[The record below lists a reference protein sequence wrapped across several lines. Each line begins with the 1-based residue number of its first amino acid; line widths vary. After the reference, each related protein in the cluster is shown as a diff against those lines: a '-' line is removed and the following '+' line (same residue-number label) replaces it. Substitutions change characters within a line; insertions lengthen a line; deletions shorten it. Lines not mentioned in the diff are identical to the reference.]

1 MQSLLHL
8 TFILS
13 LISLTNAV
21 VLKTPMNN
29 NYPQIA
35 VLGCDS
41 RKANLYYDIDR
52 QVWIEHLISSCVHN
66 EQSIL
71 EFCQQAY
78 PSLNIGN
85 IVRLDT
91 ILTFENWCELILPI
105 NKNGDNIHRCK
116 QGSGTEERIQ
126 PFRCLYKNSKREEI
140 ILPTID
146 CSIHSIMGTG
156 ECLRAEKWQQLA
168 SIECA
173 NKSMNLNNSIMTLD
187 WCGLSSFHGIEFVC
201 CPTNKIDDNDYETS
215 LDEQDNNNN
224 NNNNIEDNPIPE
236 PIQSSHRRIIAM
248 ALASREPSWMEDYRR
263 WNTDSAYFADD
274 EDTNDYQPSSIPKS
288 GENQRFA
295 KDKEE
300 FKRKYKEQ
308 IDQLKSRWQIRQNE
322 IQLLA
327 NHNITAAQKQYEIT
341 EIQFRQEYEILKQ
354 SANRERTRM
363 NELHE
368 IHLDITLNEIKTQA
382 NKKLL
387 DTWNE
392 KPLKTENVE
401 KALYNYLQILLRD
414 RIHLVNRYERLR
426 AVDPEQAERKRM
438 SIHERL
444 RLIVD
449 RINDALNQ
457 LRLYPKL
464 QSKIQPRLDTLF
476 FEYDEV
482 NHAAEKLLIDY
493 AATSS
498 STTTTTATTTT
509 TTTTKKN
516 RLLPL
521 GRDENKIYPF
531 STSSTTNSYDNNDE
545 YDYATNDEYD
555 EEDDEMDKKS
565 STLSTTTGGDIINY
579 DQIDAG
585 DSDWDI
591 NNDDTESVFDIKI
604 DNQNQQAF
612 INENDIRLLIPTK
625 RIPRNIL
632 ITYLPYIFG
641 CLLILCIIIGIF
653 IFWFIK
659 QKHSYGNKYEKKY
672 VFTEV
677 ESYTPEE
684 KTLHILQMNGYEN
697 PTYKFFESQT
707 PKC

>member
-8 TFILS
+8 VFLLTLNY
-13 LISLTNAV
+13 LTNAV

-52 QVWIEHLISSCVHN
+52 QVWVEHLISSCVNN

-78 PSLNIGN
+78 PSLHIGN

-91 ILTFENWCELILPI
+91 VLTFENWCELISPI
-105 NKNGDNIHRCK
+105 DKNGDNIHRCK
-116 QGSGTEERIQ
+116 QGSGSEEIVQ
-126 PFRCLYKNSKREEI
+126 SFRCLYKTSKREDVT
-140 ILPTID
+140 LPTTD
-146 CSIHSIMGTG
+146 CSIHSIIGTG
-156 ECLRAEKWQQLA
+156 ECFRAEKWQQLA
-168 SIECA
+168 SMECA
-173 NKSMNLNNSIMTLD
+173 NKSMNLNSSVMTLD
-187 WCGLSSFHGIEFVC
+187 WCGLSEFRGIEFVC
-201 CPTNKIDDNDYETS
+201 CPTSKIDDSDYETS
-215 LDEQDNNNN
+215 PDEQDSNNNWV
-224 NNNNIEDNPIPE
+224 EDNPIRE
-236 PIQSSHRRIIAM
+236 PILSSHRKIIAM
-248 ALASREPSWMEDYRR
+248 TLASREPSWIEDYRR
-263 WNTDSAYFADD
+263 WNTDPAYFADD
-274 EDTNDYQPSSIPKS
+274 EEANDYQPSPIPKS
-288 GENQRFA
+288 EENKRFS
-295 KDKEE
+295 KEKE
-300 FKRKYKEQ
+300 TFRQKYKEQ
-308 IDQLKSRWQIRQNE
+308 IGQLKSRWQIRQNE
-322 IQLLA
+322 IQSLA
-327 NHNITAAQKQYEIT
+327 NRDAAAAQQQYET
-341 EIQFRQEYEILKQ
+341 NEIEFRQEYDVLKQ
-354 SANRERTRM
+354 SANRERIRM

-368 IHLDITLNEIKTQA
+368 IHLDVGLNELKTEA

-387 DTWNE
+387 DAWNE

-449 RINDALNQ
+449 RTNDAVNQ
-457 LRLYPKL
+457 LRLYPNL

-482 NHAAEKLLIDY
+482 NQAAEKLLSDY
-493 AATSS
+493 SATPK
-498 STTTTTATTTT
+498 TTLLP
-509 TTTTKKN
+509 TTTKTAGTTKKT
-516 RLLPL
+516 RPLPL

-531 STSSTTNSYDNNDE
+531 SASPITNSYDNNDE

-555 EEDDEMDKKS
+555 EDDDGADKKS
-565 STLSTTTGGDIINY
+565 STTSTTTTTGLDIANY
-579 DQIDAG
+579 DQIEAG

-604 DNQNQQAF
+604 DDQNQQAF
-612 INENDIRLLIPTK
+612 INENDIRSFPSTK
-625 RIPRNIL
+625 RIQRNLL
-632 ITYLPYIFG
+632 ITYLPYVFG

-653 IFWFIK
+653 IFRFIR
-659 QKHSYGNKYEKKY
+659 QNRLYGNRYEKKY

-677 ESYTPEE
+677 DSYTPEE
-684 KTLHILQMNGYEN
+684 KALHALQMNGYEN

>member
-1 MQSLLHL
+1 
-8 TFILS
+8 
-13 LISLTNAV
+13 
-21 VLKTPMNN
+21 
-29 NYPQIA
+29 
-35 VLGCDS
+35 
-41 RKANLYYDIDR
+41 
-52 QVWIEHLISSCVHN
+52 SCVNN

-78 PSLNIGN
+78 PSLHIGN
-85 IVRLDT
+85 IIRLDA
-91 ILTFENWCELILPI
+91 ILTFENWCELISPI
-105 NKNGDNIHRCK
+105 DKNGDNIHRCK
-116 QGSGTEERIQ
+116 QGSGTEEMVQ

-146 CSIHSIMGTG
+146 CSIHSIIGTG

-187 WCGLSSFHGIEFVC
+187 WCDLSSFRGIEFVC
-201 CPTNKIDDNDYETS
+201 CPTNRIDDNDYETS
-215 LDEQDNNNN
+215 LDEQDNNL
-224 NNNNIEDNPIPE
+224 IEDNPIQE

-248 ALASREPSWMEDYRR
+248 TIATREPSWMEDYRR

-274 EDTNDYQPSSIPKS
+274 EDTNDYQPSPIPKS
-288 GENQRFA
+288 NENQRFS

-322 IQLLA
+322 IQLLV
-327 NHNITAAQKQYEIT
+327 NRNVTEAQKQYEIS
-341 EIQFRQEYEILKQ
+341 EIQFRQEYEILKK
-354 SANRERTRM
+354 SASRERTRM

-368 IHLDITLNEIKTQA
+368 IHLDSVLNQLKTEA

-387 DTWNE
+387 DIWNE

-457 LRLYPKL
+457 LRLYPNL

-482 NHAAEKLLIDY
+482 NQAAEKLLIDY
-493 AATSS
+493 TATSS
-498 STTTTTATTTT
+498 TTPVTS
-509 TTTTKKN
+509 TTKKH
-516 RLLPL
+516 RILPL

-555 EEDDEMDKKS
+555 EEDDETDKKS
-565 STLSTTTGGDIINY
+565 SIPPTTTGIDIINY

-604 DNQNQQAF
+604 DDQNQQAF
-612 INENDIRLLIPTK
+612 INENDIRTLMPAK

-632 ITYLPYIFG
+632 ITYLPYVFG
-641 CLLILCIIIGIF
+641 CLLILCMIIGIF
-653 IFWFIK
+653 IFRFIK
-659 QKHSYGNKYEKKY
+659 QNHSYGNKYEKKY

-684 KTLHILQMNGYEN
+684 KTLHTLQMNGYEN

>member
-1 MQSLLHL
+1 M
-8 TFILS
+8 T
-13 LISLTNAV
+13 
-21 VLKTPMNN
+21 N

-41 RKANLYYDIDR
+41 HKANLYYDIER
-52 QVWIEHLISSCVHN
+52 QVWVEHLISSCVNN

-78 PSLNIGN
+78 PTLHIGN

-91 ILTFENWCELILPI
+91 ILSFENWCELITPI
-105 NKNGDNIHRCK
+105 IDKNGDNIHRCK
-116 QGSGTEERIQ
+116 QNNDIEEKIQ
-126 PFRCLYKNSKREEI
+126 PFRCLYQSFQREKI

-146 CSIHSIMGTG
+146 CSIHSIMNTG
-156 ECLRAEKWQQLA
+156 ECLRAEKLQKLA

-173 NKSMNLNNSIMTLD
+173 NKTMNLNHSIMTLD
-187 WCGLSSFHGIEFVC
+187 WCGLSLFRGIEFVC
-201 CPTNKIDDNDYETS
+201 CPINKNDDNDYETS
-215 LDEQDNNNN
+215 IDEQDNNL
-224 NNNNIEDNPIPE
+224 IEDNPIQE
-236 PIQSSHRRIIAM
+236 STHRRIIAM
-248 ALASREPSWMEDYRR
+248 TIATREPSWMEDYRR

-274 EDTNDYQPSSIPKS
+274 EDMNDYQPSPVPKS
-288 GENQRFA
+288 DENQRFT
-295 KDKEE
+295 KDKET
-300 FKRKYKEQ
+300 FKQKYKEQ

-327 NHNITAAQKQYEIT
+327 HHNITAAQNQYEIS
-341 EIQFRQEYEILKQ
+341 EIQFRQEYEIIKQ
-354 SANRERTRM
+354 SANRERIRM

-368 IHLDITLNEIKTQA
+368 IHLDIILNELKTEA
-382 NKKLL
+382 NNKLL
-387 DTWNE
+387 NIWNE

-457 LRLYPKL
+457 LRLYPNL
-464 QSKIQPRLDTLF
+464 QSKIQPRLDSLF
-476 FEYDEV
+476 VEYDEV
-482 NHAAEKLLIDY
+482 NQAAEKLLIDY

-498 STTTTTATTTT
+498 SSTTTTS
-509 TTTTKKN
+509 TKKN

-521 GRDENKIYPF
+521 GRDEKKIYPF
-531 STSSTTNSYDNNDE
+531 LTSSTTNSYDSNDE

-555 EEDDEMDKKS
+555 EEDDETDKKF
-565 STLSTTTGGDIINY
+565 STSSTTTSIDIINY

-591 NNDDTESVFDIKI
+591 NNDDTESVFDVKI
-604 DNQNQQAF
+604 DDQNQQAF
-612 INENDIRLLIPTK
+612 INENDIRTLIPTK
-625 RIPRNIL
+625 RISRNIL

-653 IFWFIK
+653 IFHFIK
-659 QKHSYGNKYEKKY
+659 QNRSYGNKYEKKY

-677 ESYTPEE
+677 ESYTPDE
-684 KTLHILQMNGYEN
+684 KTLHTLQMNGYEN

-707 PKC
+707 QKC

>member
-8 TFILS
+8 VFVLLLVYS
-13 LISLTNAV
+13 TNAV
-21 VLKTPMNN
+21 VLQTSMTN

-41 RKANLYYDIDR
+41 RKANLYYDVDKH
-52 QVWIEHLISSCVHN
+52 VWVEHLISSCINN

-78 PSLNIGN
+78 PSLPIGN
-85 IVRLDT
+85 IIRLDT
-91 ILTFENWCELILPI
+91 VLRFENWCELISPI
-105 NKNGDNIHRCK
+105 DKNGDNIHRCK
-116 QGSGTEERIQ
+116 QGSGTEEIVQ
-126 PFRCLYKNSKREEI
+126 PFRCLYMNSKREEI
-140 ILPTID
+140 NLPTTD
-146 CSIHSIMGTG
+146 CSVNSIIGTG
-156 ECLRAEKWQQLA
+156 ECLRPEKWQQLA

-187 WCGLSSFHGIEFVC
+187 WCGLSAFRGIEFVC
-201 CPTNKIDDNDYETS
+201 CPSKKLNDNDYETS
-215 LDEQDNNNN
+215 LDEQDENTL
-224 NNNNIEDNPIPE
+224 IEDD
-236 PIQSSHRRIIAM
+236 PIQESPQASHRRIIAM
-248 ALASREPSWMEDYRR
+248 TLASREPNWMEDYRR

-274 EDTNDYQPSSIPKS
+274 EDTNDYQPSPVPKS
-288 GENQRFA
+288 EEHERFT

-327 NHNITAAQKQYEIT
+327 NRNASAAQQQYET
-341 EIQFRQEYEILKQ
+341 NEIEFRQEYEFLKQ
-354 SANRERTRM
+354 SASQERTRI

-368 IHLDITLNEIKTQA
+368 IHVDTALNNAKIEA
-382 NKKLL
+382 NKKLIYA
-387 DTWNE
+387 WNE
-392 KPLKTENVE
+392 KLLKTENIQD
-401 KALYNYLQILLRD
+401 ALYNYIQALLRD

-426 AVDPEQAERKRM
+426 AVDPEQAERKRI

-457 LRLYPKL
+457 LRRYPNL

-476 FEYDEV
+476 SEYDEV
-482 NHAAEKLLIDY
+482 NQAAEKLLINY
-493 AATSS
+493 AATS
-498 STTTTTATTTT
+498 TPI
-509 TTTTKKN
+509 TTKKN

-531 STSSTTNSYDNNDE
+531 SISSTTTNSYDDNNNNE

-555 EEDDEMDKKS
+555 EEDDDQVDKKS
-565 STLSTTTGGDIINY
+565 TSTTTTTDVDIINY
-579 DQIDAG
+579 DQVEAG

-591 NNDDTESVFDIKI
+591 TNDDTESTFDVKI
-604 DNQNQQAF
+604 DDQNQQAF
-612 INENDIRLLIPTK
+612 INENDIRPLIPTK
-625 RIPRNIL
+625 PIHQNFL
-632 ITYLPYIFG
+632 ITYLPYVCG
-641 CLLILCIIIGIF
+641 CLLLVCIIIGLVIF
-653 IFWFIK
+653 RFIK
-659 QKHSYGNKYEKKY
+659 QNRSYKNKYEKNY
-672 VFTEV
+672 LFTEV
-677 ESYTPEE
+677 DSCTPEE
-684 KTLHILQMNGYEN
+684 KALHALQMNGYEN

>member
-1 MQSLLHL
+1 
-8 TFILS
+8 
-13 LISLTNAV
+13 
-21 VLKTPMNN
+21 
-29 NYPQIA
+29 
-35 VLGCDS
+35 
-41 RKANLYYDIDR
+41 
-52 QVWIEHLISSCVHN
+52 
-66 EQSIL
+66 
-71 EFCQQAY
+71 
-78 PSLNIGN
+78 
-85 IVRLDT
+85 
-91 ILTFENWCELILPI
+91 
-105 NKNGDNIHRCK
+105 
-116 QGSGTEERIQ
+116 
-126 PFRCLYKNSKREEI
+126 
-140 ILPTID
+140 
-146 CSIHSIMGTG
+146 
-156 ECLRAEKWQQLA
+156 
-168 SIECA
+168 
-173 NKSMNLNNSIMTLD
+173 
-187 WCGLSSFHGIEFVC
+187 
-201 CPTNKIDDNDYETS
+201 
-215 LDEQDNNNN
+215 
-224 NNNNIEDNPIPE
+224 
-236 PIQSSHRRIIAM
+236 
-248 ALASREPSWMEDYRR
+248 MEDYRR

-274 EDTNDYQPSSIPKS
+274 EDTNDYQPSPIPKS
-288 GENQRFA
+288 DENQRFS

-322 IQLLA
+322 IQLLV
-327 NHNITAAQKQYEIT
+327 NRNVTEAQKQYEIS
-341 EIQFRQEYEILKQ
+341 EIQFRQEYEILKK
-354 SANRERTRM
+354 SASRERTRM

-368 IHLDITLNEIKTQA
+368 IHLDSVLNQLKTEA

-387 DTWNE
+387 DIWNE

-457 LRLYPKL
+457 LRLYPNL

-482 NHAAEKLLIDY
+482 NQAAEKLLIDY
-493 AATSS
+493 TATSS
-498 STTTTTATTTT
+498 TTPVTS
-509 TTTTKKN
+509 TTKKN
-516 RLLPL
+516 RILPL

-555 EEDDEMDKKS
+555 EEDDETDKKS
-565 STLSTTTGGDIINY
+565 STPLTTTGIDIINY

-604 DNQNQQAF
+604 DDQNQQAF
-612 INENDIRLLIPTK
+612 INENDIRTLMPAK

-632 ITYLPYIFG
+632 ITYLPYVFG
-641 CLLILCIIIGIF
+641 CLLILCMIIGIF
-653 IFWFIK
+653 IFRFIK
-659 QKHSYGNKYEKKY
+659 QNHSYGNKYEKKY

-684 KTLHILQMNGYEN
+684 KTLHTLQMNGYEN